1 MKAKP
6 RAQNSSEGNSQT
18 TGSSEGVQEQIRH
31 RAYQLY
37 EQRGRE
43 DGHDVEDWLQSE
55 SDVMAKG
62 VKTGVAA

>member
-6 RAQNSSEGNSQT
+6 RAQNSSDRNSQKI
-18 TGSSEGVQEQIRH
+18 GASESVQQQIRH

-55 SDVMAKG
+55 SEVKAKG
-62 VKTGVAA
+62 AKTDAAA